1 MIIFLIVLPQLML
14 ALFGNFDGKAFAFSV
29 TKKNV
34 KINNPISSSAMLSTP
49 FDASLYDE
57 KNPILSELSPLSTP
71 PSTKL
76 VLGLNKYSHV
86 SKLLEKAVTDYFFFG
101 ELMSSFWISG
111 HYTLC
116 CQCCNRGS
124 SFCSF
129 QGTFN
134 KKKT

>member
-1 MIIFLIVLPQLML
+1 ML

-86 SKLLEKAVTDYFFFG
+86 SYL
-101 ELMSSFWISG
+101 
-111 HYTLC
+111 
-116 CQCCNRGS
+116 
-124 SFCSF
+124 
-129 QGTFN
+129 
-134 KKKT
+134 KKQ